1 MKTRIL
7 GIAGLTAVLL
17 GASVV
22 AQRLTA
28 EQVLDKAE
36 AAAGGAKIRTLKS
49 IHVKGIFQAPAQKL
63 SGTIEIYFKAPN
75 KVLVR
80 QTIPG
85 VLEQTSGFDG
95 KVGWEKSNMTG
106 LREIKGKELE
116 QLKSAAN
123 FTSVGNWRKQYRNPR
138 LRGVQKLG
146 NHEVYVID
154 LTTTH
159 GTKATL
165 YIDTREFLVRRDDSE
180 VVTPQGS
187 IVATSLLEDYRR
199 VDGIMYPFRVRQQ
212 VSGMESVIYLQQ
224 VRHNVPINDSL
235 FRKPKQ

>member
-1 MKTRIL
+1 MRTRIL
-7 GIAGLTAVLL
+7 GIAVLTAMLL
-17 GASVV
+17 SASVV

-28 EQVLDKAE
+28 EQILDKAE
-36 AAAGGAKIRTLKS
+36 SVAGGAKIRTLKS
-49 IHVKGIFQAPAQKL
+49 LYIKGVFQAPAQKL
-63 SGTIEIYFKAPN
+63 SGTIEIHFKAPN

-95 KVGWEKSNMTG
+95 KVGWEKTNMTG
-106 LREIKGKELE
+106 LRELKGRELE

-123 FTSVGNWRKQYRNPR
+123 LTSVGNWRKQYRNPK

-165 YIDTREFLVRRDDSE
+165 YIDTREFLVHRDDSE
-180 VVTPQGS
+180 VVTPRGS
-187 IVATSLLEDYRR
+187 LMATSLLEDYRR
-199 VDGIMYPFRVRQQ
+199 VDGIMYPFCVRQQ

-224 VRHNVPINDSL
+224 VRHNIPVSDAL